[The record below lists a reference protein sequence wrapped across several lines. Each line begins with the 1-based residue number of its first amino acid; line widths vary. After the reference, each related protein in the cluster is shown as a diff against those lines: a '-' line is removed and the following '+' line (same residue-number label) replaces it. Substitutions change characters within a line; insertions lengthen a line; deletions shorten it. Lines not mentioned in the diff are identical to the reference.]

1 MNVKTV
7 ATSNLSLETANAL
20 MVEIRRACEARG
32 FAPAIAI
39 ADAGGHLRA
48 FERAD
53 AAPFLTAEVAV
64 NKAWTS
70 AAYGLSTHDWNKYM
84 GEPTVAPLAHHPRL
98 MPVGGGLPFH
108 IDGKLAGGIGISGGT
123 SLQDHEAGEDA
134 LRSLGLLA

>member
-1 MNVKTV
+1 MSLKTI
-7 ATSNLSLETANAL
+7 ATSSLSLETAFAL
-20 MVEIRRACEARG
+20 LAQARRACEERG

-39 ADAGGHLRA
+39 TDAGGHLRA

-53 AAPFLTAEVAV
+53 TAPFLTAEVAM

-70 AAYGLSTHDWNKYM
+70 ASFGLSTQEWNQYM

-98 MPVGGGLPFH
+98 LPVGGGLPFH

>member
-1 MNVKTV
+1 MSSRTI
-7 ATSNLSLETANAL
+7 AASNLSLEAANAL
-20 MVEIRRACEARG
+20 LARARRACEERG

-39 ADAGGHLRA
+39 TDAGGHLRA

-64 NKAWTS
+64 SKAWT
-70 AAYGLSTHDWNKYM
+70 AASFGLSTRDWNQYM

-98 MPVGGGLPFH
+98 MPVGGGLPFL

-123 SLQDHEAGEDA
+123 SQQDHDAGEDA